1 MRCDQYIGLNGWA
14 KRLVTRKQQ
23 VREIGIQIL
32 PGGVKKSF
40 NRWRRVPVVRTE
52 HAGVIRGAYKA
63 QVAKLHRYTLPTGEQ
78 YVEYLQAQ
86 PWSGGPCY
94 FIALKDKHGNPV
106 PESLW
111 TDEEI
116 AQA

>member
-1 MRCDQYIGLNGWA
+1 MRCDQYIGLNNWA
-14 KRLVTRKQQ
+14 RRLVTRKAK
-23 VREIGIQIL
+23 VREY
-32 PGGVKKSF
+32 GVQVFADGARKQFS
-40 NRWRRVPVVRTE
+40 RWRRIPLVRTE
-52 HAGVIRGAYKA
+52 HAGAIRGAYKP
-63 QVAKLHRYTLPTGEQ
+63 QVNKLHRYTLPGGEQ
-78 YVEYLQAQ
+78 YTEYVQAT

-111 TDEEI
+111 TDAEL